1 MDESSPFCD
10 ACKNKIVF
18 INDKIC
24 DKCGAPVV
32 AGKVCDKCKNSKYHF
47 DKARAVVSYNEFS
60 SPMITK
66 FKYAKAKYLENRL
79 SEFLVQA
86 YKKYPEIE
94 ADIITFI
101 PMTQKKLKDR
111 GFNQTEALAILLG
124 KNVDVEVKNLLV
136 KTKETVAQAG
146 LEKDKRLENIQGSF
160 EINKELKKLIKNKR
174 ILIVDDV
181 FTTGSTSNE
190 CAKVLKKAG
199 ASSVFVLTVAKTL

>member
-1 MDESSPFCD
+1 
-10 ACKNKIVF
+10 
-18 INDKIC
+18 
-24 DKCGAPVV
+24 
-32 AGKVCDKCKNSKYHF
+32 
-47 DKARAVVSYNEFS
+47 
-60 SPMITK
+60 
-66 FKYAKAKYLENRL
+66 
-79 SEFLVQA
+79 
-86 YKKYPEIE
+86 
-94 ADIITFI
+94 
-101 PMTQKKLKDR
+101 MTQKKLKDR

-174 ILIVDDV
+174 VLIVDDV